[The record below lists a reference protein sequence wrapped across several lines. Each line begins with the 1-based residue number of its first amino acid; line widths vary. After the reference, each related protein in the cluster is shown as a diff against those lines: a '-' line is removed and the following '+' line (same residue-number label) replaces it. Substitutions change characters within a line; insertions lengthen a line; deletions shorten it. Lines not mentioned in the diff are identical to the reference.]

1 MHFHIVQKDMVI
13 DDDGDDDE
21 SIWIILT
28 IYLI

>member
-13 DDDGDDDE
+13 DDDDDE